1 MKKRGHGNLFIGM
14 LVAVIALGVGYA
26 AITAIP
32 LIINGSAT
40 AKANATDADFV
51 VHFNDFTVGTN
62 YLSYTETT
70 QATGEL
76 SQEIPSTSEVN
87 GTFVGSDKAVSAV
100 VAADQMSADVTVSN
114 LENIGDTFTIKIPVI
129 NESDEIGADLSVDV
143 TNSNTDYFTVTSSLD
158 SDSIASNGGT
168 TYVNVV
174 VALKRVPK
182 VDDITGTFTVTL
194 TADATE
200 E

>member
-1 MKKRGHGNLFIGM
+1 MKKRGHGNLFIGL

-40 AKANATDADFV
+40 AKASATDADFV
-51 VHFNDFTVGTN
+51 VHFDDFTSGTN

-70 QATGEL
+70 STTGSL
-76 SQEIPSTSEVN
+76 TQSVVSAREVS
-87 GTFVGSDKAVSAV
+87 GTFTGSDKAVSTT

-114 LENIGDTFTIKIPVI
+114 LENVGDTFTIKIPVI
-129 NESDEIGADLSVDV
+129 NESDEIGANLSVDV

-158 SDSIASNGGT
+158 DDLISSSGGA

-174 VALKRVPK
+174 VSLKRVPK

-194 TADATE
+194 TAEASE